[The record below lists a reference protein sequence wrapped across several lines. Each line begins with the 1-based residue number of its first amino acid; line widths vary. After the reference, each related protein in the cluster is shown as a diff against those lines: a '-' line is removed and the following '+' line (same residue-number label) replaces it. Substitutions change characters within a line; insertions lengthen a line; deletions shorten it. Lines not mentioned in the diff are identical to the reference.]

1 MRSLIA
7 YVFSFILFIF
17 TILKSAL
24 RMYTLNGA
32 YVMRQEQKTG
42 SLEVGKEADL
52 VVIDRNIFELEAAK
66 NFDEIAR
73 SVVLQTVVAGEE
85 IFRAATFP

>member
-1 MRSLIA
+1 
-7 YVFSFILFIF
+7 
-17 TILKSAL
+17 
-24 RMYTLNGA
+24 MYTLNGA

-52 VVIDRNIFELEAAK
+52 VVIDRNIFDLEAAK
-66 NFDEIAR
+66 NFDGIAG

-85 IFRAATFP
+85 IFRAPTFP

>member
-1 MRSLIA
+1 
-7 YVFSFILFIF
+7 
-17 TILKSAL
+17 
-24 RMYTLNGA
+24 MYTLNGA